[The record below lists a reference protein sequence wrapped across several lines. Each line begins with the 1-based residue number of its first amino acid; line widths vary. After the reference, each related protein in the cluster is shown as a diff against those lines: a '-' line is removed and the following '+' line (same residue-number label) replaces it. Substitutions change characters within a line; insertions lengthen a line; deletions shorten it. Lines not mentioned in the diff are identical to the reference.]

1 VTPPFFYG
9 WIIVGIAMLAGFLGS
24 GVSNVTM
31 AVALKPIT
39 EDLGWSRTLAS
50 SAITLGSVAGGLLA
64 PLIGPLADRLG
75 PRILV
80 SVGAALVGTFVMC
93 LSLTHEPWQ
102 FYATFV
108 PGRAFAETLLTGVV
122 PMTAVTNWFYLKRPR
137 AIGLVALAV
146 PLGSFVLSLLY
157 QFMIATYGWRSAF
170 MMLGAALW
178 LLVVVPGFFF
188 LRRQPEDLGMLPDGA
203 LPRPQE
209 FNPTEPKSEPTPAIA
224 EQSWSL
230 KEAMRSRTLWL
241 LVAASTFYSI
251 STGGIAFHMVA
262 YFTDVEIQPAAAV
275 GALSVMA
282 LTGAFGN
289 GLWGALAEKFHPR
302 TLGVT
307 TMLLS
312 AAAALLLT
320 QVRAAPAAFVFSIM
334 FGLSARGGFVL
345 MHVLLARYFGRRS
358 FGAITSVL
366 EPFHKGGLG
375 VGALLAGMA
384 FDFSG
389 SYQLVF
395 LLFLANYLIAAVLTS
410 VARQPLLTPPERQ

>member
-1 VTPPFFYG
+1 VTLPFFYG

-31 AVALKPIT
+31 SVVLKPIT
-39 EDLGWSRTLAS
+39 EDLNWSRTLTS
-50 SAITLGSVAGGLLA
+50 SAITIGSVAGGLLA
-64 PLIGPLADRLG
+64 PLVGPLADRLG
-75 PRILV
+75 PRILLPF
-80 SVGAALVGTFVMC
+80 GAALVGTFVMC
-93 LSLTHEPWQ
+93 LSLTYEPWQ

-108 PGRAFAETLLTGVV
+108 PARALAETLLTGVV

-170 MMLGAALW
+170 MMLGIALW
-178 LLVVVPGFFF
+178 LLVVLPGLFF
-188 LRRQPEDLGMLPDGA
+188 LRRQPEDMGLLPDGA
-203 LPRPQE
+203 LPE
-209 FNPTEPKSEPTPAIA
+209 AHKSERAEPGSERVAAAAA

-230 KEAMRSRTLWL
+230 KDAVRTRTLWL
-241 LVAASTFYSI
+241 LVVASTFYSI

-262 YFTDVEIQPAAAV
+262 YFTDVNIQPAIAV

-282 LTGAFGN
+282 LTGAFGS
-289 GLWGALAEKFHPR
+289 GLWGALAEKVHPR

-312 AAAALLLT
+312 AGAVVLLT
-320 QVRAAPAAFVFSIM
+320 QVRVAPAAFIFSVI

-384 FDFSG
+384 FDITG
-389 SYQLVF
+389 SYQMVF
-395 LLFLANYLIAAVLTS
+395 LLFIANYLIAATLTLL
-410 VARQPLLTPPERQ
+410 ARQPLLAQR